1 MKNQRVKK
9 SINAVIFTVLTSIT
23 VLLSGNISAQN
34 VGINTNT
41 PNASAMLDVV
51 STNSG
56 MLIPRMTMVQRDA
69 IVSPATSL
77 LIYQTDN
84 TPGFYYNSGTPAA
97 PVWIMI
103 GSGGAS
109 GEWTD
114 EGIYLR
120 PNENTSARVYE
131 DNDLYGFFY
140 QGLAGV
146 PGYFES
152 TETGVDNAGVIG
164 ACDNTDYFGFGG
176 LFSGGYMGVYGA
188 VAPTG
193 ASDYYGVWGEVDGG
207 TGDNYGV
214 YGISRNGGVNY
225 GVYGDVIDAD
235 GFGIYGI
242 NGDAAGTGVIG
253 AGNAATANYLTT
265 GSGGA
270 FSGADG
276 ALGFSNDATGTGL
289 IGIGNNLASIS
300 TLINGSGVA
309 GNSNAVG
316 VYGYGDAT
324 AASIGVY
331 GTSAAADG
339 WGTVGIVSST
349 NTNSAGVFGEA
360 YHGVYGTTTD
370 AINGWAVY
378 GAEDVGAGGNIY
390 GAAKFFII
398 DNPENPE
405 NEILTHTCIESPE
418 AMVMYRGKATINA
431 NGEAIVEMPS
441 YFVSLTKENEA
452 TVQITCMGRPFAI
465 GYEWK
470 QGFDSFVVYG
480 EAGREISWL
489 VMADRDDPYMQNNK
503 VPVIIPKDGS
513 FKGFGPGYY
522 IHPEAY
528 GQSKDKGY
536 NFVRSTREKLLKQEI
551 QSAELKESKP
561 QQTKF
566 ETKKPTRK

>member
-1 MKNQRVKK
+1 MKNQSVKK
-9 SINAVIFTVLTSIT
+9 SFNAVVLTVLTSLA

-56 MLIPRMTMVQRDA
+56 MLVPRMTMVQRDA

-120 PNENTSARVYE
+120 PNENTNARVYE
-131 DNDLYGFFY
+131 NNDLYGFYY
-140 QGLAGV
+140 QGLAEV
-146 PGYFES
+146 PGFFVS
-152 TETGVDNAGVIG
+152 TETGVDNAGVLG

-176 LFSGGYMGVYGA
+176 LFSGGYMGVYGS
-188 VAPTG
+188 VSPTG
-193 ASDYYGVWGEVDGG
+193 AEEYYGVWGEVDGG

-214 YGISRNGGVNY
+214 FGIARNGGVNY

-242 NGDAAGTGVIG
+242 NGNAAGTGVIG
-253 AGNAATANYLTT
+253 AGNNATANFLTT

-276 ALGFSNDATGTGL
+276 ALGFSNVATGTGL

-300 TLINGSGVA
+300 TLTNGSGVA
-309 GNSNAVG
+309 GNSNSVG
-316 VYGYGDAT
+316 VYGYGNAT
-324 AASIGVY
+324 AASTGVY

-339 WGTVGIVSST
+339 T
-349 NTNSAGVFGEA
+349 GV
-360 YHGVYGTTTD
+360 
-370 AINGWAVY
+370 
-378 GAEDVGAGGNIY
+378 
-390 GAAKFFII
+390 
-398 DNPENPE
+398 
-405 NEILTHTCIESPE
+405 
-418 AMVMYRGKATINA
+418 
-431 NGEAIVEMPS
+431 
-441 YFVSLTKENEA
+441 
-452 TVQITCMGRPFAI
+452 I
-465 GYEWK
+465 GY
-470 QGFDSFVVYG
+470 
-480 EAGREISWL
+480 
-489 VMADRDDPYMQNNK
+489 
-503 VPVIIPKDGS
+503 
-513 FKGFGPGYY
+513 
-522 IHPEAY
+522 
-528 GQSKDKGY
+528 
-536 NFVRSTREKLLKQEI
+536 
-551 QSAELKESKP
+551 
-561 QQTKF
+561 
-566 ETKKPTRK
+566 